1 MPGNKFVS
9 YAANAN
15 APLLGLTESQYS
27 AIRDEVTD
35 VIHNAW
41 PVNFALSLESFE
53 EHVGGAVNLI
63 NLCLASPYAEPAVFF
78 FSSSISCRQG
88 APDDTCTEDFALSC
102 STASSTGYAR
112 SKWVVEKLCQQVAAS
127 SGASVRILRIGQMVG
142 DSVHGVWNETEAWP
156 LMFKGANT
164 FGALPTTDEHPSWLP
179 VDYAG
184 RGIVEV
190 VLAPGPANTAIVYH
204 IVNPNINASWDD
216 ILAALKAA
224 GLRFETVDRTEWL
237 ERLAKSDPD
246 GAKNPVIKLVPFFQ
260 MRYGQAHRKPM
271 IFLTD
276 KTAQVA
282 PSIRAAP
289 PISADL
295 ITKWVAHWRETGFLD
310 THDAEHV

>member
-1 MPGNKFVS
+1 
-9 YAANAN
+9 
-15 APLLGLTESQYS
+15 
-27 AIRDEVTD
+27 
-35 VIHNAW
+35 
-41 PVNFALSLESFE
+41 
-53 EHVGGAVNLI
+53 
-63 NLCLASPYAEPAVFF
+63 VFF

-88 APDDTCTEDFALSC
+88 VPDDTCTEDFALSC

-112 SKWVVEKLCQQVAAS
+112 SKWVVEKLCQQVASS
-127 SGASVRILRIGQMVG
+127 SGAPVRILRIGQMVG

-156 LMFKGANT
+156 LMFKGANS

-184 RGIVEV
+184 KGIVEV
-190 VLAPGPANTAIVYH
+190 VLTAGPAISALVYH
-204 IVNPNINASWDD
+204 IVNPNISASWDD

-237 ERLAKSDPD
+237 ERLVKSDPD
-246 GAKNPVIKLVPFFQ
+246 GAKNPVIKLLPFFQ
-260 MRYGQAHRKPM
+260 MRYGQLHRKPM

-295 ITKWVAHWRETGFLD
+295 IAKWVAHWRETGFLD
-310 THDAEHV
+310 ARDDEHV